1 MANTIDFNVSTNAV
15 NILNQ
20 TANAADNTAQG
31 FSSAKAELRALNNQL
46 LTMDQTSDAFKK
58 ASARAAELKD
68 NISDLGAEIN
78 ANAGNAFE
86 GLSNNVGLFGSR
98 LMDLDLKG
106 AGQALTGMGN
116 AVSRIDFKTLKD
128 EVAGLAK
135 GFGDLAFSVIANP
148 YILLGAAVVAL
159 GYTFRKELLAPIT
172 DTIAANEKLRSSIKF
187 TSEEI
192 AAASGE
198 EVKQISKLEE
208 LKFALN
214 DATTS
219 TQKRKEAVKELQKIN
234 PVYFKDLDSEKLKY
248 SELNTQIDSY
258 IKGLI
263 AQSLAK
269 AASARIEQESAKYL
283 DEQIQRQQKL
293 ANETARLAQ
302 QQSEFAA
309 KSKAVEESGRNIFGG
324 KSYGAGYER
333 AKVTAAATGDMIF
346 QLEREIQ
353 ALNEAEFASKAA
365 YEQRVTDLLNFK
377 KVQEEIAA
385 GFGVTPPPPKV
396 EKKPVEVKREEL
408 GEVYDMEVEWN
419 LKVVNEEQI
428 KQDKLTDIALQG
440 HKTRLL
446 FTEEY
451 KNAVISAEQQLYEAR
466 WALATAS
473 VNLLGTLF
481 AKNKKAADV
490 AFALDKALA
499 IAQVVVNTQREISG
513 YNANPTWSLSPDG
526 GASFK
531 IPAIIA
537 AKLRAAASIATIA
550 GTAVGKFMNGGS
562 ANVGGGSG
570 GGGGM
575 GGTTAPS
582 PANFDF
588 ISQQPNQQPP
598 LQAYVL
604 GGQVSSNLEAQQLI
618 QNQSR
623 LGG

>member
-1 MANTIDFNVSTNAV
+1 MANTIDFNVTTNATTV
-15 NILNQ
+15 LNQ
-20 TANAADNTAQG
+20 TAEATKNAKQELKELQKQMLLMDAN
-31 FSSAKAELRALNNQL
+31 SAEFQKAA
-46 LTMDQTSDAFKK
+46 
-58 ASARAAELKD
+58 ARAGELKD
-68 NISDLGAEIN
+68 QMNDAADAIRTSTGPALESINSTFSIMSGQIANLDFGGLGQSLTSLGRAVDKINI
-78 ANAGNAFE
+78 
-86 GLSNNVGLFGSR
+86 
-98 LMDLDLKG
+98 
-106 AGQALTGMGN
+106 
-116 AVSRIDFKTLKD
+116 KTLKD
-128 EVAGLAK
+128 ELGGLAK
-135 GFGDLAFSVIANP
+135 GFSNLAFSILSNP
-148 YILLGAAVVAL
+148 LLVFGAAVAAL
-159 GYTFRKELLAPIT
+159 GYTFRKELLSPIT
-172 DTIAANEKLRSSIKF
+172 DVIAANDKLRSSIQF

-192 AAASGE
+192 ASAGSE
-198 EVKQISKLEE
+198 EIKQISKLEE

-219 TQKRKEAVKELQKIN
+219 TQKRKEAVQELQKIN
-234 PVYFKDLDSEKLKY
+234 PVYFKDIDSEKLKY

-258 IKGLI
+258 IKGLV

-302 QQSEFAA
+302 QQAEFAS
-309 KSKAVEESGRNIFGG
+309 KSQAVEESGKNIFGG
-324 KSYGAGYER
+324 KSFGAGYER

-377 KVQEEIAA
+377 KLQEEIAA

-396 EKKPVEVKREEL
+396 EKKDKPVEVKREEL

-419 LKVVNEEQI
+419 LKVINEEQI
-428 KQDKLTDIALQG
+428 KQNKLTEIALTG

-451 KNAVISAEQQLYEAR
+451 KNAVIQADTQLYEAR
-466 WALATAS
+466 WALANAS
-473 VNLLGTLF
+473 IDLLGTLF

-490 AFALDKALA
+490 AFVLQKALA
-499 IAQVVVNTQREISG
+499 IGQIVVDTQREIAG
-513 YNANPTWSLSPDG
+513 YWANPTWKLSPDG
-526 GASFK
+526 GVTLATAAST
-531 IPAIIA
+531 A
-537 AKLRAAASIATIA
+537 AKLRAAAGIAVIA
-550 GTAVGKFMNGGS
+550 GSTIGKFMGGGS
-562 ANVGGGSG
+562 ASAVGGGGGGSTGG

-575 GGTTAPS
+575 QAPS
-582 PANFDF
+582 PANFAF
-588 ISQQPNQQPP
+588 LGNQPNQQPP
-598 LQAYVL
+598 LQAYVVST
-604 GGQVSSNLEAQQLI
+604 QVSSNLEAQQLI